1 MSAKIIAIGNQKGG
15 VGKTVSTYNM
25 AASLAR
31 AGKMVLMIDMD
42 PQYSLTLG
50 CNMLPDAEE
59 YNGMS
64 TCSLYEKKTDPLD
77 CCFTVDVMNSTNIFI
92 IPSSQKLAVTERKL
106 SSIKGAYQIFKNH
119 IEKLRDYFDF
129 IFLDCPPTLAELLI
143 SSLIAADGV
152 IIPVIPDRLSYG
164 VVGDMLTTVKEVQK
178 KQNEKLEILGFIAT
192 LYNSRDQIHK
202 EYIEL
207 IDKEQKLLGIV
218 PKAASV
224 SKSIDMGLPV
234 VVAHP
239 QTKASKEYKRIS
251 YGLLG

>member
-15 VGKTVSTYNM
+15 VGKTVSTYNL

-42 PQYSLTLG
+42 PQYSLTLS

-77 CCFTVDVMNSTNIFI
+77 CCFTVDAMNSTNIFI

-143 SSLIAADGV
+143 SSLISADGV

-164 VVGDMLTTVKEVQK
+164 VVGDMLTTVKEVQTT
-178 KQNEKLEILGFIAT
+178 QNEKLEILGFIAT

-202 EYIEL
+202 DYIEL

-224 SKSIDMGLPV
+224 TKSLDMGLPV

-239 QTKASKEYKRIS
+239 QTKPSKEYKRIAF
-251 YGLLG
+251 GLLG